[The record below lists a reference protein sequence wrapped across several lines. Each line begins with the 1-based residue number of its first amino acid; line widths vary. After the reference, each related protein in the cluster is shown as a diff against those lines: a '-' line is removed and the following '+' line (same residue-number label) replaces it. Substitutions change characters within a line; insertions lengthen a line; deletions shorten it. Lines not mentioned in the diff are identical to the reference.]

1 MGGLYTG
8 RDNMSSILN
17 IAKEAMFAN
26 QTAINL
32 TGSNIANV
40 NTPGYTRQRPLFGS
54 LGEATG
60 QVGLGVG
67 IEAIERVY
75 DSFLEVQINE
85 QRSDLGYNEA
95 KKNALDRIEV
105 IFNEANNEGVSAFLD
120 EFWNAW
126 EDLSINPSG
135 SVAREALLSDAR
147 GLASIFRSSSEEL
160 TSVQQDANSQIE
172 GLVDSVNSYL
182 SDIAVLND
190 KIAQVATGNEDANAL
205 MDSRAE
211 LLGNLAEVMDFNSF
225 EDSNGS
231 TNIFLLNGMMLVSGN
246 KAQRLDT
253 VIGNHAEDP
262 SFCDVVFEGHEGD
275 VINGVVT
282 GGQLAG
288 VLSLRDEL
296 IGGDDGYMSRLD
308 DLAVA
313 IVDTVNGLHES
324 GFDMYGNLGG
334 TFFDPVTKASDMCV
348 SADIENDINRIA
360 AAQTV
365 NGDGALAAQ
374 IGALREALVMNG
386 GTATFGDEYA
396 AFVGCIGQDA
406 SDATRNSDRQTSL
419 LDQLTTRRESISG
432 VSIDEEMVNLIKY
445 QTGYSA
451 AARLCTVAQELKDTL
466 LALGQ

>member
-1 MGGLYTG
+1 
-8 RDNMSSILN
+8 MSSILN

-54 LGEATG
+54 LGASTG

-67 IEAIERVY
+67 IERVY
-75 DSFLEVQINE
+75 DGFLEVQINE
-85 QRSDLGYNEA
+85 QRSDLSYNEA

-105 IFNEANNEGVSAFLD
+105 IFNEANNDGISAFLD
-120 EFWNAW
+120 EFWDAW
-126 EDLSINPSG
+126 EDLSVNPSG
-135 SVAREALLSDAR
+135 QVAREALLSDAR
-147 GLASIFRSSSEEL
+147 GLASIFRSSSDEL
-160 TSVQQDANSQIE
+160 ASVQRDTNSQIVD
-172 GLVDSVNSYL
+172 LVDSVNSYL

-190 KIAQVATGNEDANAL
+190 KISQIGTGNGGANAL
-205 MDSRAE
+205 MDTRAE
-211 LLGNLAEVMDFNSF
+211 LLGNLAEIIDFNSF

-231 TNIFLLNGMMLVSGN
+231 INIFLSNGMTLVNGN
-246 KAQRLDT
+246 QAWRLDT

-262 SFCDVVFEGHEGD
+262 SFYDVVFEGHEGD

-288 VLSLRDEL
+288 LLAVRDEL

-313 IVDTVNGLHES
+313 IADTVNGLHES

-334 TFFDPVTKASDMCV
+334 NFFDPITKASDMRV
-348 SADIENDINRIA
+348 SADIEIDVNRIA
-360 AAQTV
+360 ASQTV
-365 NGDGALAAQ
+365 NSDGALAAQ

-396 AFVGCIGQDA
+396 AFVGHIGQDA
-406 SDATRNSDRQTSL
+406 ANATRDCDRQTTL
-419 LDQLTTRRESISG
+419 MDQLTTRRESISG
-432 VSIDEEMVNLIKY
+432 VSIDEEMINLIKY

-451 AARLCTVAQELKDTL
+451 AARLCTVAQELMDTL
-466 LALGQ
+466 LALVQ